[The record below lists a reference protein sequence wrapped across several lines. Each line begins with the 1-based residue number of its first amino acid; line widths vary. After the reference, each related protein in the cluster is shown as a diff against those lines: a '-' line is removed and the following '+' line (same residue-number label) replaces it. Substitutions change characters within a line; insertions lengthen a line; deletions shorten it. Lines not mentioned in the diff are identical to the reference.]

1 VSADT
6 RADDMPRVRDEVAAQ
21 LHRLA
26 DLVQNDRW
34 EEAERLAPVVTSAYS
49 TCCNRWRSLKQR
61 RAAER
66 DIKAYDPQRAACM
79 GLTRA
84 CEEQLEACRQDAIA
98 YSARRFG
105 ATQRMREMVKS
116 GRVLIVGTPRT
127 PPHWVEAVYGED
139 AGVSMGYVEYP
150 SDVAEDDSR

>member
-1 VSADT
+1 MAET

-49 TCCNRWRSLKQR
+49 TCCNRWRSLKQK

-66 DIKAYDPQRAACM
+66 S
-79 GLTRA
+79 
-84 CEEQLEACRQDAIA
+84 EQLEANRSDYPVPKNLIA
-98 YSARRFG
+98 AWAAEDMAADHGYSNFIRIG
-105 ATQRMREMVKS
+105 RMMMK
-116 GRVLIVGTPRT
+116 PR
-127 PPHWVEAVYGED
+127 WVEATIDRD
-139 AGVSMGYVEYP
+139 AAVAMGHVQYP
-150 SDVAEDDSR
+150 EWDP

>member
-1 VSADT
+1 MAET

-61 RAAER
+61 KAAER
-66 DIKAYDPQRAACM
+66 S
-79 GLTRA
+79 
-84 CEEQLEACRQDAIA
+84 EQLEA
-98 YSARRFG
+98 ARPTADITIF
-105 ATQRMREMVKS
+105 ATSGTPTKWRMRERDGS
-116 GRVLIVGTPRT
+116 
-127 PPHWVEAVYGED
+127 WGEWHE
-139 AGVSMGYVEYP
+139 MQ
-150 SDVAEDDSR
+150 R